1 MIRIRLLEHR
11 ELPVIFLTAKGKTP
25 DKVKGLR
32 GGAAVFSGKMTR
44 PLRKLSQATQE
55 LSEGNYDRRVQ
66 PRGRDEVALLMQD
79 FNHMADGSSFYVLN
93 RFENPQ
99 PMERKETELF

>member
-11 ELPVIFLTAKGKTP
+11 ELPVIFLTAKGKMP

-99 PMERKETELF
+99 LYGKE